1 MMTAN
6 NKSRM
11 QFSNMDTVTLT
22 LQKFTAMKLQLVKL
36 FKSVLQQEL
45 REKIFTSQPSC
56 GMTIRTMLKEPSKV
70 VSKD

>member
-6 NKSRM
+6 SKSRM
-11 QFSNMDTVTLT
+11 QFSNMDTVTLI
-22 LQKFTAMKLQLVKL
+22 LQKFTEMKLQLAKL

-56 GMTIRTMLKEPSKV
+56 GMTTRTMLKEPSKV

>member
-6 NKSRM
+6 SKSRT
-11 QFSNMDTVTLT
+11 QFSNMDTVTLI
-22 LQKFTAMKLQLVKL
+22 LQKFTEMKLQLVKL

-56 GMTIRTMLKEPSKV
+56 GTTTRTMLKEQSKV